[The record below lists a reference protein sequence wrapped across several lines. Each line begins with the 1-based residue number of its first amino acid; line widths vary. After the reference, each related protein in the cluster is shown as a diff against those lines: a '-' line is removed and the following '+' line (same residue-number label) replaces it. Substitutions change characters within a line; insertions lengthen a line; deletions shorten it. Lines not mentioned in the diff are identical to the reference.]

1 MKKNKLIFLDII
13 LFLILLFVLIAL
25 FVQDYFGAVTIEQLL
40 FHRNI
45 PLNEPIG
52 NFINIGFSYVF
63 PKLLLIIL
71 LYIFVRYIFYKINIT
86 FDIHF
91 WGKNIKIPLNK
102 IIYKLRWI
110 IVIIL
115 ILFCSYKLN
124 TSFSIMRSLQY
135 NNNTSDIYEKYYVNP
150 KKAQMNFPSHKRNL
164 IYIMVESLEATDFSY
179 NQGGF
184 KYKSIIP
191 ELEEIANQNINF
203 SHGYKLG
210 GFYDVLGTGFT
221 AGAIV
226 GHTAGIP
233 LIGGIGNNNYNKYE
247 SILKNAYSIGE
258 ILKDAGYKNYFMMG
272 SDKNFGGR
280 GNYLSLHGNYEIF
293 DFNTA
298 KDLNYIPKDY
308 DIKWWGFEDKKL
320 YQFTK
325 EKLVNISK
333 NDEPFNFT
341 MLTVDTHP
349 IDGYL
354 DETCMINNSL
364 TQYENV
370 FACGSKML
378 NEFVTWIEKQKFYDN
393 TTIVIV
399 GDHLNM
405 IKKGIYEDMPQNYN
419 RKIYNAFINSS
430 VKTKCRKNR
439 EFNTFDIYPTTLAAL
454 GVKIKGERLA
464 LGTNLFSCQE
474 TLTEELGLAYLNT
487 ELMKKSNYYNNCL
500 FFGKC

>member
-13 LFLILLFVLIAL
+13 LLLILLFVLIAL

-40 FHRNI
+40 FHRNM

-52 NFINIGFSYVF
+52 NFINTGFSYVF

-71 LYIFVRYIFYKINIT
+71 LYIFVRYIFYKMDIT
-86 FDIHF
+86 FIINF
-91 WGKNIKIPLNK
+91 RSKMKEINLNNIF
-102 IIYKLRWI
+102 YKLRWLI
-110 IVIIL
+110 IIIL
-115 ILFCSYKLN
+115 VFFSFYKLN
-124 TSFSIMRSLQY
+124 TSFSIMRSFQY

-150 KKAQMNFPSHKRNL
+150 KKAQINFPHNKRNL

-179 NQGGF
+179 NQGGYR
-184 KYKSIIP
+184 KISIIP
-191 ELEEIANQNINF
+191 ELEKIANQNTNF
-203 SHGYKLG
+203 SHDYKLG
-210 GFYDVLGTGFT
+210 GFYDVLGTDFT

-233 LIGGIGNNNYNKYE
+233 LIGGIGIDKYNKYE

-258 ILKDAGYKNYFMMG
+258 ILKDSGYKNYFMMG
-272 SDKNFGGR
+272 SDKDFGGR
-280 GNYLSLHGNYEIF
+280 ENYLNSHGDYEIF
-293 DFNTA
+293 DLNTA
-298 KDLNYIPKDY
+298 KDLNYIAKDY
-308 DIKWWGFEDKKL
+308 EIKWWGFEDKKL
-320 YQFTK
+320 YQFAK
-325 EKLVNISK
+325 EKLINISK
-333 NDEPFNFT
+333 NDKPFNFT

-354 DETCMINNSL
+354 DETCRVNKSL
-364 TQYENV
+364 TKYENV

-378 NEFVTWIEKQKFYDN
+378 SEFVDWIKKQRFYDN

-405 IKKGIYEDMPQNYN
+405 VKKGIYEDMPQNYS
-419 RKIYNAFINSS
+419 RKIYNAFINLS
-430 VKTKCRKNR
+430 VNTKCTNNR

-454 GVKIKGERLA
+454 GVKIEGERLA
-464 LGTNLFSCQE
+464 LGTNLFSCQD
-474 TLTEELGLAYLNT
+474 TLTEELGLAYINT
-487 ELMKKSNYYNNCL
+487 ELLKKSNYYNNCL